1 MAILANFSHSYGSHH
16 NISYIFWVWLAYLT
30 SLVPLFLKDI
40 FASSVYFQV
49 NLSFLIKY
57 VYYACCYFYAWL
69 LFSFITK
76 SCPTLCDPMDCSL
89 PVSYFHGISQARIL
103 EWVAISF
110 SRDIRYWAACSK
122 YSWNEW
128 KSWTIQYNMN
138 NSTKYSMLKCDNIRI
153 VRAIKR
159 DFNTWQIYAIERKV
173 KKKNKS
179 GDWSQKTMKGK
190 K

>member
-1 MAILANFSHSYGSHH
+1 
-16 NISYIFWVWLAYLT
+16 
-30 SLVPLFLKDI
+30 
-40 FASSVYFQV
+40 
-49 NLSFLIKY
+49 
-57 VYYACCYFYAWL
+57 
-69 LFSFITK
+69 
-76 SCPTLCDPMDCSL
+76 
-89 PVSYFHGISQARIL
+89 
-103 EWVAISF
+103 
-110 SRDIRYWAACSK
+110 
-122 YSWNEW
+122 
-128 KSWTIQYNMN
+128 MN